1 MLMSTS
7 LILTEI
13 HNTGYTYRSLF
24 INRFHEQYIIEQV
37 HSIMRG
43 LVQSL
48 FKLNGIQMALNRA
61 QHFIEHIDSIK
72 EAVVLN
78 KYNIFI
84 PGII

>member
-24 INRFHEQYIIEQV
+24 INRFHEEYIKIEQV

-48 FKLNGIQMALNRA
+48 FKLN
-61 QHFIEHIDSIK
+61 
-72 EAVVLN
+72 
-78 KYNIFI
+78 
-84 PGII
+84 